1 MTIINRPYIQLSGD
15 EAQTIQNFINIMNE
29 IVERSEAN
37 SMSDWASRLLDDLCD
52 FFSEY
57 EA

>member
-1 MTIINRPYIQLSGD
+1 MTFINRPYIQLSGD
-15 EAQTIQNFINIMNE
+15 EAQTIQNFMNIMDE
-29 IVERSEAN
+29 IVTHPGAN
-37 SMSDWASRLLDDLCD
+37 SMSDWASRLLDEICD